1 MHPGDLDGG
10 RFSIVDD
17 YPRCGRRP
25 SLPAAPLET
34 RRSVAGTGRAE
45 KEEER
50 NALGPSDDRRLM
62 QPPGSDPRPPGTK
75 GLHQLR
81 YDRLGQRHGW
91 EPPGEYL
98 AVHTENPADGPT
110 SQAGSPTTE
119 PHHSRGLSLT
129 RGQSWQRFLCTY
141 GKGLSKASRVSSS
154 KRVMR
159 VRFSSQLHHKWPSQQ
174 RAVASRADRDG

>member
-1 MHPGDLDGG
+1 
-10 RFSIVDD
+10 VAA
-17 YPRCGRRP
+17 
-25 SLPAAPLET
+25 SLSLTTTRAAAADPVCQL
-34 RRSVAGTGRAE
+34 RRSRHVDQSREQDELRKRRSAMHSD
-45 KEEER
+45 
-50 NALGPSDDRRLM
+50 PSDDRRLM

-110 SQAGSPTTE
+110 SQAGSPTTK